1 MRLLLRFACN
11 AVALYV
17 AAWALSGVSYGNDW
31 WSLLIAAV
39 VFTVVNMFVKPIL
52 TILSLPFII
61 VTLGLFLFLL
71 NILMLY
77 ITDWL
82 TDFDLQLVRSRR
94 PRGDRRERRELG
106 ARDAA
111 PGPALS
117 RPARLPPPAVV
128 FRSDAET
135 RARRRHR
142 RPRERARGRLAP
154 RPPPRAP
161 ARRASP
167 GCAACPRRVP
177 SATRARRS

>member
-17 AAWALSGVSYGNDW
+17 AAWAISGVSYGNDW

-61 VTLGLFLFLL
+61 VTFGLFLFLL

-82 TDFDLQLVRSRR
+82 TDFELSSFWAAALAAIVVSVVNWVLGMLLPD
-94 PRGDRRERRELG
+94 PR
-106 ARDAA
+106 
-111 PGPALS
+111 
-117 RPARLPPPAVV
+117 
-128 FRSDAET
+128 
-135 RARRRHR
+135 
-142 RPRERARGRLAP
+142 
-154 RPPPRAP
+154 
-161 ARRASP
+161 
-167 GCAACPRRVP
+167 
-177 SATRARRS
+177 

>member
-82 TDFDLQLVRSRR
+82 TDFDLSSVGAAALAAIVVSVVNWVLGMLLPD
-94 PRGDRRERRELG
+94 PR
-106 ARDAA
+106 
-111 PGPALS
+111 
-117 RPARLPPPAVV
+117 
-128 FRSDAET
+128 
-135 RARRRHR
+135 
-142 RPRERARGRLAP
+142 
-154 RPPPRAP
+154 
-161 ARRASP
+161 
-167 GCAACPRRVP
+167 
-177 SATRARRS
+177 